1 MTTTSDSEGGTVT
14 DQLVETDVVT
24 KVATEPDTTA
34 PERRVRGLGFWAL
47 VGRHRLFAVVVT
59 AGILLRV
66 VAALGYRS
74 VMWFNDSFDYLDVA
88 LRMYPHPIRPDGY
101 SFLLWALQPFH
112 SFALVATLQHAMGIA
127 IAVMIYALLRTR
139 FGLPG
144 WGATLAAAPVLLD
157 AYQIQLEHLLLS
169 DVLFTFLTVS
179 AITLLMWRNEV
190 TWKVGAT
197 AGLLIGMAALTRTVG
212 LPVLGGVVVFML
224 VRRVRWKVIV
234 ATVALCAVP
243 MAAYSGWYYSF
254 YGKIGMTGSSGVFLY
269 SRTYKFADCKQFTVP
284 VDELPLC
291 PTGRRMPFSQD
302 AIWSRD
308 NTLHRIPG
316 SQWNDLANQLGSDFA
331 KRAIMAQPGAYLKTV
346 GVDFLRAF
354 QWNRTQ
360 FPDKIT
366 YQMYE
371 FGKVS
376 RTLPGWTYNGVT
388 AAEETTAYEQGSART
403 RIVEP
408 FAGIIR
414 GYQHYVFLRGTLL
427 GVILLIGLAGLL
439 GGRRR
444 RTSGV
449 PWRDRGGV
457 VLLSWS
463 TAVGLLLVPAATA
476 EFDYRYV
483 LPTVPLAC
491 LAAALTFRR
500 RAVPPDDEP
509 VAAAEPVTGDHAGTT
524 AGAEA
529 AADDHAPEAPGHA
542 EAALPALD
550 LGHHGVVHDP
560 LGQAVGPGDLDDR
573 VLAGGPRLLACGY
586 LGGQFRRVVGAR
598 RDRGPADHHGDL
610 TLDAT

>member
-14 DQLVETDVVT
+14 DQLVDETDVVT

-47 VGRHRLFAVVVT
+47 VGRHRLFAVALT

-88 LRMYPHPIRPDGY
+88 MRMYPHPVRPDGY

-179 AITLLMWRNEV
+179 AITLL
-190 TWKVGAT
+190 
-197 AGLLIGMAALTRTVG
+197 
-212 LPVLGGVVVFML
+212 
-224 VRRVRWKVIV
+224 VIV

-243 MAAYSGWYYSF
+243 MAAYSGWYYSY

-376 RTLPGWTYNGVT
+376 RTLPTWSYNGVT

-463 TAVGLLLVPAATA
+463 TAVGLLLVPAAPAT
-476 EFDYRYV
+476 RKR
-483 LPTVPLAC
+483 L
-491 LAAALTFRR
+491 
-500 RAVPPDDEP
+500 
-509 VAAAEPVTGDHAGTT
+509 
-524 AGAEA
+524 
-529 AADDHAPEAPGHA
+529 
-542 EAALPALD
+542 LPALD

-560 LGQAVGPGDLDDR
+560 LGQAVGPGDLDYR